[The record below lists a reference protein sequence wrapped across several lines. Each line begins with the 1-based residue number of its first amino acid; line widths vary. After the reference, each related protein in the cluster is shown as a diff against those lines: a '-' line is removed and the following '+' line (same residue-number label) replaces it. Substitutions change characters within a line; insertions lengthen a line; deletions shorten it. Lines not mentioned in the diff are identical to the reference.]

1 MRFHLTTGLTWSQIR
16 LRSSLMKGFSAHSP
30 EKAPRKTVGCN
41 LRSGFGDEVVLEIK
55 ARSARHAAA
64 LSEIAMACARDVG
77 QKVEVVTAAVV
88 SMRESVLTLFLPA
101 ERAASQH
108 EVWCLACRLACFC
121 PNARVCVWVQGE
133 TAFSPLSSDR
143 VA

>member
-1 MRFHLTTGLTWSQIR
+1 MRSILMTGNLA
-16 LRSSLMKGFSAHSP
+16 RSKRQALKT
-30 EKAPRKTVGCN
+30 KADDQD
-41 LRSGFGDEVVLEIK
+41 RSHFRNEVVLEIR
-55 ARSARHAAA
+55 ARSVRHAAA
-64 LSEIAMACARDVG
+64 LSEIAMACAKDVG
-77 QKVEVVTAAVV
+77 QKLEVVTSAVA

-121 PNARVCVWVQGE
+121 PRARVCVWVQGE
-133 TAFSPLSSDR
+133 TAFSPLSADR